1 MEENRLNWKL
11 RISNTAD
18 NADIAQSQA
27 RDTRHRLMQE
37 VNSLCIDSGPLPADY
52 CMWALH
58 TIQASIVVG
67 SAAKIASLPLSNLPE
82 SRPAWQGLCSVDV
95 TFFHLIRFNACTP
108 IRPIWEYTWAICSK
122 FSGYVCIYGGGW
134 GGVGGVHKCTMNP
147 ASFSR
152 LLKGRRHGDRF
163 LARIG
168 ENLAYNLPCTPE
180 GTCWLAF
187 EPESRSAFSHI
198 IIIWCV
204 TKEVY
209 QQSVGQGSAFVRVG
223 MQRAPDLWTWSRVR
237 FRCVAGDLT
246 LTSFLYDFPQFL
258 TMSFYCFCDGHW
270 CGKC

>member
-108 IRPIWEYTWAICSK
+108 IRPI
-122 FSGYVCIYGGGW
+122 
-134 GGVGGVHKCTMNP
+134 
-147 ASFSR
+147 
-152 LLKGRRHGDRF
+152 
-163 LARIG
+163 
-168 ENLAYNLPCTPE
+168 
-180 GTCWLAF
+180 
-187 EPESRSAFSHI
+187 
-198 IIIWCV
+198 
-204 TKEVY
+204 
-209 QQSVGQGSAFVRVG
+209 
-223 MQRAPDLWTWSRVR
+223 
-237 FRCVAGDLT
+237 
-246 LTSFLYDFPQFL
+246 
-258 TMSFYCFCDGHW
+258 
-270 CGKC
+270 